1 MQLSQRE
8 VGPDLG
14 VILLEWSLIAQHKLA
29 TIASDWLTNLKSFS
43 YFIPFLAD
51 FCYLAR
57 SGGVL

>member
-1 MQLSQRE
+1 MLYSLD
-8 VGPDLG
+8 GPSPKLCP
-14 VILLEWSLIAQHKLA
+14 VTLIAQHKLS